1 MVATL
6 TIPSTAQPNTTAK
19 LAMVPCDAWNC
30 YRLQRKT
37 DHPTADPFTD
47 DYRHHRKLATVGKLT
62 DDEACLMGLDGQ
74 RALYKMPHCSEEQ
87 RTDRPMPRRIIDDA
101 KDCDQS
107 IFLNRL
113 N

>member
-1 MVATL
+1 MT
-6 TIPSTAQPNTTAK
+6 TSSTAQPKATAK

-30 YRLQRKT
+30 YWLRRKT
-37 DHPTADPFTD
+37 DHPTADPFTNAD
-47 DYRHHRKLATVGKLT
+47 DYRHHRKLVTVGKLT
-62 DDEACLMGLDGQ
+62 DDEARLMGLDGQ

-87 RTDRPMPRRIIDDA
+87 RTDRPMSRRIIDDA

-107 IFLNRL
+107 IFLNGL